1 MRSSTYHGWRVVL
14 CAFAV
19 AFFGWGLG
27 FYGPGIYMVA
37 LQQRHGWPTGLIA
50 SAITLYYVAGALLI
64 AGVGRAFDRFGPR
77 RTVAAGSLAMAAG
90 VVLLSRVEAPWQ
102 LPFAF
107 LAMAAGWAAM
117 GTAAVN
123 GMIAPWFV
131 RRRGL
136 AVSLA
141 LNGAS
146 CGGVVMAPVLVAL
159 IAACGFT
166 VAAPLAAG
174 AMLVL
179 LLPLVAVVLRPRRA
193 NEGEPGAV
201 PTAAASPPPP
211 AWSARATLVGRPFV
225 TVSLPF
231 ALGLVAQVGLLTHQ
245 VALLSPVLGVGGA
258 GWAVS
263 LTTTAAVVGR
273 VGVGFFVDRLDARR
287 VSAVNFLVQIAGLAC
302 LAVGTVPFLVAGCVL
317 FGLGVGNLITFPALI
332 VQREFPAAH
341 FARVVGLVVAVNQ
354 FVFAFGPGLLGLLRE
369 WTGGYGAAL
378 ALCMALQG
386 AGAAIVLLRPRGPQQ
401 ASFT

>member
-1 MRSSTYHGWRVVL
+1 MRTGIYHGWRVVG

-37 LQQRHGWPTGLIA
+37 LQRQHGWPTDVIA
-50 SAITLYYVAGALLI
+50 SAITLYYVAGALMI
-64 AGVGRAFDRFGPR
+64 AGIGRAFDRFGPR
-77 RTVAAGSLAMAAG
+77 RTVIGGAFAMAAG
-90 VVLLSRVEAPWQ
+90 VLVLSRVTASWQ

-107 LAMAAGWAAM
+107 LVMAAGWAAM

-123 GMIAPWFV
+123 GIVAPWFD

-146 CGGVVMAPVLVAL
+146 CGGVVMAPLLVAL
-159 IAACGFT
+159 VDALGFRLALP
-166 VAAPLAAG
+166 VAAAG
-174 AMLVL
+174 MLVL
-179 LLPLVAVVLRPRRA
+179 LIPLAAAVLRQPRPDER
-193 NEGEPGAV
+193 EGG
-201 PTAAASPPPP
+201 T
-211 AWSARATLVGRPFV
+211 SARAGAGPVPPAAPWRTFATLRSRAFVG
-225 TVSLPF
+225 VSLPF
-231 ALGLVAQVGLLTHQ
+231 ALGLLAQVGLLTHQ
-245 VALLSPVLGVGGA
+245 VALLSPVLGVTGA

-263 LTTTAAVVGR
+263 LTTAAAVAGR
-273 VGVGFFVDRLDARR
+273 IGLGFVVDRLDVRL
-287 VSAVNFLVQIAGLAC
+287 VSAGNFLVQVAGMAC
-302 LAVGTVPFLVAGCVL
+302 LAAGTPWLLLAGCVL

-332 VQREFPAAH
+332 VQREFPPAH

-354 FVFAFGPGLLGLLRE
+354 FAFAFGPGLLGLLYE

-386 AGAAIVLLRPRGPQQ
+386 TAAAIVLVRPR
-401 ASFT
+401 

>member
-1 MRSSTYHGWRVVL
+1 MRTPIYHGWRVVF

-37 LQQRHGWPTGLIA
+37 LQQRHGWPTAFIA
-50 SAITLYYVAGALLI
+50 AAITLYYVAGAALI
-64 AGVGRAFDRFGPR
+64 AGVGRAFERFGPR
-77 RTVAAGSLAMAAG
+77 RTVAAGAVAMAAG
-90 VVLLSRVEAPWQ
+90 VTALPQLEAPWQ
-102 LPFAF
+102 LPIAF

-123 GMIAPWFV
+123 GMVAPWFE

-159 IAACGFT
+159 
-166 VAAPLAAG
+166 VADLGVGLALPVASS

-179 LLPLVAVVLRPRRA
+179 LLPLVAAVLRPRRA
-193 NEGEPGAV
+193 DEHDGGCGR
-201 PTAAASPPPP
+201 PP
-211 AWSARATLVGRPFV
+211 AARAAPDLPWSTRATMRTMAFV

-231 ALGLVAQVGLLTHQ
+231 ALGLMAQVGLLTHQ
-245 VALLSPVLGVGGA
+245 VALLSPALGVVGA

-263 LTTTAAVVGR
+263 LTTAAAVAGR
-273 VGVGFFVDRLDARR
+273 VGLGFVVDRLDVRR
-287 VSAVNFLVQIAGLAC
+287 VSAANFLVQVAGVAC
-302 LAVGTVPFLVAGCVL
+302 LAGGTRPLLIAGCLL
-317 FGLGVGNLITFPALI
+317 FGLGVGNLITFPGLI

-354 FVFAFGPGLLGLLRE
+354 FAFAFGPGLLGLLRE

-378 ALCMALQG
+378 GLCMALQ
-386 AGAAIVLLRPRGPQQ
+386 AAAAAIVLVRPR
-401 ASFT
+401 